1 VLTKETPIMGIQ
13 ERRQREKEEL
23 REQILDAARHMFVE
37 RGYDAVTM
45 RGIAERIEYSPTAIY
60 LYFEDKETLI
70 RAICDADFGALAGHF
85 QTIAGIKDPILRIRA
100 IGRTYADFA
109 REHPNQYRLMF
120 MTPLPGEPADRTS
133 LERGNPEQ
141 DAYAF
146 LRLAVSDAIQQKRL
160 LPKHTDPDLMSQI
173 LWSGI
178 HGVVSL
184 RIAKCSDEWVPWR
197 DETTIIDTM
206 IDTLIRGLVR
216 TES

>member
-1 VLTKETPIMGIQ
+1 MGIQ

-23 REQILDAARHMFVE
+23 RDQILDAAREMFVE

-60 LYFEDKETLI
+60 LYFEDKEALI

-85 QTIAGIKDPILRIRA
+85 QTIAAIKDPIERIRA
-100 IGRTYADFA
+100 IGRAYAEFA
-109 REHPNQYRLMF
+109 RKHPNQYRLMF
-120 MTPLPGEPADRTS
+120 MTPLPGEPADQSS

-146 LRLAVSDAIQQKRL
+146 LRLAVSEAIENKQF
-160 LPKHTDPDLMSQI
+160 LPKHTDADLVSQV

-184 RIAKCSDEWVPWR
+184 RIAKCSDDWVPWR
-197 DETTIIDTM
+197 DEEHTVDMM
-206 IDTLIRGLVR
+206 IDTLIRGLVPK
-216 TES
+216 EN

>member
-1 VLTKETPIMGIQ
+1 MGIQ

-23 REQILDAARHMFVE
+23 RDQILDAARDMFVE
-37 RGYDAVTM
+37 RGYEAVTM

-60 LYFEDKETLI
+60 LHFADKEALI

-85 QTIAGIKDPILRIRA
+85 QTIAGIQDPLERIRA
-100 IGRTYADFA
+100 IGRAYAGFA
-109 REHPNQYRLMF
+109 RKHPNQYRLMF
-120 MTPLPGEPADRTS
+120 MTPLPGEPAERSS

-146 LRLAVSDAIQQKRL
+146 LRLAVADAIKEKRL
-160 LPKHTDPDLMSQI
+160 LPKYKDADLVSQV

-184 RIAKCSDEWVPWR
+184 RIAKCSDAWVPWS
-197 DETTIIDTM
+197 DEEQTVDVM
-206 IDTLIRGLVR
+206 IDALLRGLVR
-216 TES
+216 AGD

>member
-70 RAICDADFGALAGHF
+70 RAICDADFGALAGRF
-85 QTIAGIKDPILRIRA
+85 QGIAGIKDPVERIRA
-100 IGRTYADFA
+100 IGRAYADFA
-109 REHPNQYRLMF
+109 LQYPNHYRLMF
-120 MTPLPGEPADRTS
+120 MTPLPGEPADRSS
-133 LERGNPEQ
+133 LQQGNPEE

-146 LRLAVSDAIQQKRL
+146 LRLAVSEAITKKRL
-160 LPKHTDPDLMSQI
+160 LPKYTDPDLVSQV

-184 RIAKCSDEWVPWR
+184 RIAKCSDAWVPWR
-197 DETTIIDTM
+197 DEEETILVM
-206 IDTLIRGLVR
+206 IDALIRGLVR
-216 TES
+216 TGG